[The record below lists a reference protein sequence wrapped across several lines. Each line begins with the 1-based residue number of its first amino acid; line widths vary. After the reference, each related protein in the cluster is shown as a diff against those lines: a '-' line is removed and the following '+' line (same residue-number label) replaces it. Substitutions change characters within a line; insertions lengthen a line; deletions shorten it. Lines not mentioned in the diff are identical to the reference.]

1 MDRDGQWPRH
11 VRGLASDGSGKIWVA
26 TARSCAALWSLPR
39 HSRPAWSRGV
49 SHISRCHGRGKSG
62 ASDAKVLQ
70 VAMAPLHPGWPQ
82 AGPRHPPGFSAQVRL
97 ACRKHMMGWRPC
109 GKRRRLTP
117 QHEERTRQMH
127 DVCVLK
133 PSSNRPRP
141 ASQGT
146 CHCSLG
152 DDVVLWPSGTSG
164 SSFGYATR
172 SAHTAH
178 VMLLCFIRDTSASV
192 HSHVWPS

>member
-1 MDRDGQWPRH
+1 M
-11 VRGLASDGSGKIWVA
+11 S
-26 TARSCAALWSLPR
+26 
-39 HSRPAWSRGV
+39 
-49 SHISRCHGRGKSG
+49 
-62 ASDAKVLQ
+62 
-70 VAMAPLHPGWPQ
+70 
-82 AGPRHPPGFSAQVRL
+82 
-97 ACRKHMMGWRPC
+97 WRPC

-117 QHEERTRQMH
+117 QHGERTRQMQ

-164 SSFGYATR
+164 SSFGHATR
-172 SAHTAH
+172 SAHIMLCSCASYGTPVRRCTHTYGLHNCRGSALFRTLYPPAPAAGNTFCFSLSAVPIPATEESGRSDPWRPYSCRTALSAPL
-178 VMLLCFIRDTSASV
+178 MLHQDTPHASV
-192 HSHVWPS
+192 I